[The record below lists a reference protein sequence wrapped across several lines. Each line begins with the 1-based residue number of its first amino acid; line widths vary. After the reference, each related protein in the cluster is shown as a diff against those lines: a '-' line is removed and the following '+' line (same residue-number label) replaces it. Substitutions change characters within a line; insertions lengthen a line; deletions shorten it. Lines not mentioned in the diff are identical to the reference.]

1 MGRENERE
9 SMDIAGSKIVVT
21 GGAGF
26 VGSHIID
33 KLVEEGVGKI
43 VAFDNMVRGKESNL
57 ADARAAGGDVDL
69 VLGDITDR
77 EALAKAFDGA
87 DYVFHQAA
95 LWLLEC
101 EQAPRKALEI
111 NVMGTFNVL
120 EACVN
125 AGVKKAVVASSSSVY
140 GEGLYLPTDEAHPF
154 NNDLFYGATKVT
166 DEQLCRAFYKKHGLD
181 YVATR
186 YLNVYGPRMDYR
198 GAYVMVIMNWIRR
211 IAEGEA
217 PEIHGDG
224 SQTLDLVYVEDVARA
239 NLLCLKSPVTN
250 EAFNVASGV
259 ETSLVELAHII
270 LRSLNSSLRPVHKE
284 RDRKL
289 VSRRFGCP
297 KKAREMIDFEAK
309 ITVEEGVGRIID
321 WWRKDKSSSSA
332 G

>member
-1 MGRENERE
+1 MEIN
-9 SMDIAGSKIVVT
+9 GSKVVVT

-33 KLVEEGVGKI
+33 QLVAEGAREV
-43 VAFDNMVRGKESNL
+43 VAFDNMVRGKEENL
-57 ADARAAGGDVDL
+57 ADAMRAGNVRL
-69 VLGDITDR
+69 VKGDITDPA
-77 EALAKAFDGA
+77 ALAKVFEGA
-87 DYVFHQAA
+87 DYAFHQAA

-101 EQAPRKALEI
+101 ETEPRKAVEI
-111 NVMGTFNVL
+111 NIIGTFNVL

-140 GEGLYLPTDEAHPF
+140 GEGIYLPTDEAHPF
-154 NNDLFYGATKVT
+154 NNDLFYGATKVA
-166 DEQLCRAFYKKHGLD
+166 DEQLCRAFHKKYGLD

-198 GAYVMVIMNWIRR
+198 GAYVMVIMNWLRR
-211 IAEGEA
+211 IDAGEP

-239 NLLCLKSPVTN
+239 NILALKSPVTN
-250 EAFNVASGV
+250 EAFNVASGK
-259 ETSLVELAHII
+259 ETTLTELAETI
-270 LRSLNSSLRPVHKE
+270 LKAMKSPLRPVYKE

-297 KKAREMIDFEAK
+297 KKAREMLGFEA
-309 ITVEEGVGRIID
+309 TTSVEEGIAKVIE
-321 WWRKDKSSSSA
+321 WWRKDKERNRA
-332 G
+332 A

>member
-1 MGRENERE
+1 
-9 SMDIAGSKIVVT
+9 MDIAGSKVVVT

-57 ADARAAGGDVDL
+57 DDARAAGGDVDL
-69 VLGDITDR
+69 ILGDITDR
-77 EALAKAFDGA
+77 EGLAKAFDGA

-120 EACVN
+120 EACVS

-211 IAEGEA
+211 VAEGEA

-250 EAFNVASGV
+250 EAFNVASGK
-259 ETSLVELAHII
+259 ETTLVELAEII
-270 LRSLNSSLRPVHKE
+270 LRSLNSPLRPVHKE

-297 KKAREMIDFEAK
+297 KKAREMIGFEAK
-309 ITVEEGVGRIID
+309 VTVEEGVARIID
-321 WWRKDKSSSSA
+321 WWKTDKSESS
-332 G
+332 GD

>member
-1 MGRENERE
+1 MVERTI
-9 SMDIAGSKIVVT
+9 MDIAGSKVVVT

-26 VGSHIID
+26 VGSHIVD
-33 KLVEEGVGKI
+33 KLVEEGAREVI
-43 VAFDNMVRGKESNL
+43 AYDNMVRGKESNL
-57 ADARAAGGDVDL
+57 TGAVAAGGDVKL
-69 VLGDITDR
+69 VIGDITDR
-77 EALAKAFDGA
+77 EALAGAFEGA
-87 DYVFHQAA
+87 DYCFHQAA

-101 EQAPRKALEI
+101 ENEPRKALEI
-111 NVMGTFNVL
+111 NVTGTFNVL

-154 NNDLFYGATKVT
+154 NNDLFYGATKVM
-166 DEQLCRAFYKKHGLD
+166 DEQLCRAFYKKYGLD
-181 YVATR
+181 YIATR

-211 IAEGEA
+211 IAEGQA

-224 SQTLDLVYVEDVARA
+224 SQTLDLVYVEDVAGA
-239 NLLCLKSPVTN
+239 NIMGLKSPVTN

-259 ETSLVELAHII
+259 ETTLAELADII
-270 LRSLNSSLRPVHKE
+270 LRSMGSSMRPVHKE

-297 KKAREMIDFEAK
+297 KKAREMLGFETK
-309 ITVEEGVGRIID
+309 VSVEEGIAGIID
-321 WWRKDKSSSSA
+321 WWKRDKEKSSVA
-332 G
+332 

>member
-1 MGRENERE
+1 
-9 SMDIAGSKIVVT
+9 MDIAGSRIVVT

-259 ETSLVELAHII
+259 ETSLVELAQII

>member
-1 MGRENERE
+1 
-9 SMDIAGSKIVVT
+9 MDIAGSKIVVT

-77 EALAKAFDGA
+77 GALAKAFDGA

-224 SQTLDLVYVEDVARA
+224 SETLDLVYVEDVARA

-297 KKAREMIDFEAK
+297 KKAREMIGFEAK

-321 WWRKDKSSSSA
+321 WWRKDKSEPSA